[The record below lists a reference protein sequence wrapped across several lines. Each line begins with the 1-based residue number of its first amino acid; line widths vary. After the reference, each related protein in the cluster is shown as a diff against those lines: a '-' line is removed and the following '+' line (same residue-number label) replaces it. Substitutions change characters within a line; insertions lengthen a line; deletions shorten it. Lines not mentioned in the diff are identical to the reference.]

1 MSNSPI
7 YLNTPSGLITIEGP
21 ISAKVLAPLELD
33 PHLAAFRNHQ
43 KQKVAL
49 EEIISLPEG
58 RVFIASHKHL
68 IVGYVTFH
76 RPDEYQRWSTPNLP
90 IIELGGIEVSSNW
103 RKYKIASK
111 ILEMAFSE
119 DYFEDKIVISNEYIW
134 HWDLENTG
142 LKMWE
147 YRNLMEKLFSSVGFE
162 TWQTDEPEII
172 SHPANMFSVRIGK
185 YIEKKT
191 IEDFKKLCILGQIN
205 MELE

>member
-1 MSNSPI
+1 MTNSPN
-7 YLNTPSGLITIEGP
+7 YLNTPSGLITIVGP
-21 ISAKVLAPLELD
+21 ISAEILAPLELD
-33 PHLAAFRNHQ
+33 PHLTAFRNHT

-49 EEIISLPEG
+49 KEIILLPEG
-58 RVFIASHKHL
+58 RVYIAVHGQL

-76 RPDEYQRWSTPNLP
+76 RPDEYQRWSTPTLP
-90 IIELGGIEVSSNW
+90 QIIELGGIEVSNKW
-103 RKYKIASK
+103 RKYGIASK
-111 ILEMAFSE
+111 ILEMAFSS

-134 HWDLENTG
+134 HWDLESTG

-147 YRNLMEKLFSSVGFE
+147 YRNLMENLLSSVGFE

-191 IEDFKKLCILGQIN
+191 IEDFKKLCILG
-205 MELE
+205 EL